1 MVCPTR
7 CYHQLMPAPARIL
20 AFDIL
25 RRVESGAWASDLL
38 LAHSAALDPRD
49 ASLAA
54 EIVFGVLR
62 FRAQLDYL
70 SEHYP
75 ARRQKLDPRSEE
87 RPPLPRPAR
96 LSDRALFRPPPEA
109 RS

>member
-1 MVCPTR
+1 MLCPTH
-7 CYHQLMPAPARIL
+7 CYHHLMPAPARVL

-62 FRAQLDYL
+62 YRAQLDYL
-70 SEHYP
+70 IERYSGKP
-75 ARRQKLDPRSEE
+75 A
-87 RPPLPRPAR
+87 AR
-96 LSDRALFRPPPEA
+96 LDDPVRLALRMGIYQL
-109 RS
+109 R